1 MFLNN
6 NNKKKIHQMRGK
18 KISLG
23 KTRLCNFHTK
33 PHTME
38 FTPFTF
44 PFFSPKVIKI
54 RAKSWLKKKAEIYNT
69 AISFLK
75 RRKAK
80 EREATNQAGKAKLFC
95 ISLAMTTTTK
105 SF

>member
-1 MFLNN
+1 
-6 NNKKKIHQMRGK
+6 MRGK

-80 EREATNQAGKAKLFC
+80 RERPQIKLGKQNYFV
-95 ISLAMTTTTK
+95 SLWQ
-105 SF
+105 

>member
-44 PFFSPKVIKI
+44 PFFPQ
-54 RAKSWLKKKAEIYNT
+54 KSLKLEQRVGLKKR
-69 AISFLK
+69 LK
-75 RRKAK
+75 FII
-80 EREATNQAGKAKLFC
+80 QQLVF
-95 ISLAMTTTTK
+95 
-105 SF
+105 

>member
-1 MFLNN
+1 MQLSHKTTYNGV
-6 NNKKKIHQMRGK
+6 HTLH
-18 KISLG
+18 ISI
-23 KTRLCNFHTK
+23 
-33 PHTME
+33 
-38 FTPFTF
+38 
-44 PFFSPKVIKI
+44 FSPKVIKI